1 MPANRID
8 QEAGPDTAT
17 GPASGVC
24 EDTSDSIWPMI
35 AAIDYLMVEM
45 KDMSPMS
52 AHFLRM
58 ARQNLLDE
66 FFAKKTC
73 DK

>member
-1 MPANRID
+1 MSANRIN
-8 QEAGPDTAT
+8 QELGPDTVT
-17 GPASGVC
+17 GPNSDVSK
-24 EDTSDSIWPMI
+24 DKSDSIWPMI

-66 FFAKKTC
+66 FFAKKTS